1 MTATS
6 AARDSAAQGLRYITI
21 AWLVLCVITIVSWW
35 LSPAHTAHTAIRSVP
50 ITVAVMVLG
59 FIKCQLIIRYF
70 MEVRSAPRWLRL
82 ATDGWLAAL
91 WVGAL
96 AIYLY

>member
-1 MTATS
+1 MTAAS
-6 AARDSAAQGLRYITI
+6 ATKESATQGLRYITI
-21 AWLVLCVITIVSWW
+21 AWLLLCVITIVSWW
-35 LSPAHTAHTAIRSVP
+35 LSPAHSANAAIRSAP
-50 ITVAVMVLG
+50 ITLVVMVLG
-59 FIKCQLIIRYF
+59 FIKCRLIIRYF

-82 ATDGWLAAL
+82 ATDGWLVAL